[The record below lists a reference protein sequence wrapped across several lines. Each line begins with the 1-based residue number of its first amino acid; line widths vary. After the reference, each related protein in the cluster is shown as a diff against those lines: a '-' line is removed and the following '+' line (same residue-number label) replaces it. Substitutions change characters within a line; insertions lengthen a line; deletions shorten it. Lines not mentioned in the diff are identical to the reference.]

1 MICAQELPVDVVY
14 TSIAKFAI
22 ESWSYG
28 RTFVLETWYPEVE
41 LRKKAA
47 ALFRAVHIM
56 SRK

>member
-14 TSIAKFAI
+14 IAKFAI